1 MHSYRAQTAS
11 TSCELR
17 VANCYDYDTMA
28 HKVWTNPNTTTKSL
42 KASKELSHGNRRKS
56 ATYQQ
61 YQSGR
66 VPAKARRRP

>member
-42 KASKELSHGNRRKS
+42 KASKELSHGNCRKS
-56 ATYQQ
+56 CNIPTKKET
-61 YQSGR
+61 R
-66 VPAKARRRP
+66 